1 MKNIKLLLSACMMM
15 LFVFGSC
22 DNSQNKK
29 DANETAT
36 VTITPDLTFWE
47 LQGPVKSCDEIR
59 FDRQG
64 NMVGIGDYDPFA
76 IEQAYR
82 EVDEDEE
89 FVEFAKWERDEEGR
103 IASITGVEGMS
114 ELTWNDGQ
122 LVSSEGYEEGT
133 VWKNVF
139 EYDAEGRLVKLYEYI
154 GGFEEEEDEELP
166 LWSVTEFSNLDFDSH
181 GNWIRRTVR
190 VTLVDMENTDE
201 FEETRTI
208 EYYE

>member
-29 DANETAT
+29 DANETAA

-47 LQGPVKSCDEIR
+47 LQGPVKSCDDIR

-89 FVEFAKWERDEEGR
+89 FLIDRETF
-103 IASITGVEGMS
+103 
-114 ELTWNDGQ
+114 
-122 LVSSEGYEEGT
+122 
-133 VWKNVF
+133 
-139 EYDAEGRLVKLYEYI
+139 YDLL
-154 GGFEEEEDEELP
+154 
-166 LWSVTEFSNLDFDSH
+166 
-181 GNWIRRTVR
+181 
-190 VTLVDMENTDE
+190 MEQQE
-201 FEETRTI
+201 QM
-208 EYYE
+208 

>member
-15 LFVFGSC
+15 LFVFVSC

-29 DANETAT
+29 DTKETET
-36 VTITPDLTFWE
+36 VTTTPDLTFWE
-47 LQGPVKSCDEIR
+47 LQGPVKSCDDIQ

-64 NMVGIGDYDPFA
+64 NMVSIGDYDPFA

-82 EVDEDEE
+82 EVDEDED

-114 ELTWNDGQ
+114 EITW
-122 LVSSEGYEEGT
+122 SEGQVVSGEGFEEGT
-133 VWKNVF
+133 VWNNAY

-154 GGFEEEEDEELP
+154 GGFEEEDDEDLP
-166 LWSVTEFSNLDFDSH
+166 LWSVSEFNYLDFDSH
-181 GNWIRRTVR
+181 GNWIRRAVK
-190 VTLVDMENTDE
+190 VTLVDMENTEE